1 MVNIQKIKDKIMKI
15 ALMVMIGIYMAI
27 FLIFILKLSGPILY
41 ISSFIMGWNVDTIA
55 DKIYNFIQR

>member
-1 MVNIQKIKDKIMKI
+1 MKI

>member
-1 MVNIQKIKDKIMKI
+1 MKI
-15 ALMVMIGIYMAI
+15 ALMVMIGIYMVI

-41 ISSFIMGWNVDTIA
+41 ISSFIMGCNVDTIA

>member
-15 ALMVMIGIYMAI
+15 ALMVMIGIYMVI

-41 ISSFIMGWNVDTIA
+41 ISSFIMGCNVDTIA